1 MIRLTDPASAAV
13 RVFAWGLMAAAMTVP
28 GGGIAVGA
36 ETPERGDY
44 LAFVRQQAE
53 ILRKCDAPPR
63 SLGEWAARRAEI
75 RRRMDQALGSV
86 PNPSPPLD
94 PARHGTLDRDGYR
107 VEKWTF
113 QTMPGVRMTANLYV
127 PEKPGRHPAILC
139 VHGHF
144 AGAKQDP
151 VVQSRCIAMAR
162 LGFVVLAVDAF
173 GAGERGVGKALG
185 EYHGELTAATL
196 LPAGLT
202 LAGLQVYE
210 NTRAAAFLAARPE
223 VDPDRIGVTG
233 ASGGGNQT
241 MYAISLIDGLKV
253 GVPVCSV
260 GNYRAYLGTACCM
273 CEVVPGALTFT
284 EEWGVL
290 GLSAPKPLMVVNATQ
305 DAVQFSVVESNRTL
319 AGLEPLYR
327 LYDRPSNLRHAIFEA
342 GHGYHQPMREA
353 AYGWFAHHL
362 QGRGDGSP
370 IAEPALKPEDPEA
383 LRCFP
388 GTSRPDDFVTL
399 PRYAAAVGRKL
410 LESRAIPGDA
420 GAWKA
425 EAERRRA
432 AMTALLGLKEIR
444 GPSTAYESAPGIET
458 IGFEPEAGIRLSA
471 RVEPGRGDDSPRA
484 ILLDFDGAE
493 HAAAHPIAG
502 EFRREGWSVITL
514 DLRAT
519 GRLAPTGDSVGHAP
533 DHSSAEW
540 GLWIGRPL
548 LGQWVVDVRGLLDA
562 LNAGSGAA
570 NPRRP
575 TVLIGIGPGGLVAM
589 AAAAKD
595 ARVDRVAAVGT
606 VASLVSEVPYRGQRV
621 GTIVPGMFRAVGD
634 VGHLAALIAPRRVV
648 IAGGVAGDGRP
659 LDGGSLRAAY
669 GPASRAFGLL
679 GEAGAIQILDK
690 TDPAEVVRA
699 LR

>member
-1 MIRLTDPASAAV
+1 MIRLTDPAAAAV
-13 RVFAWGLMAAAMTVP
+13 RVFAWALMAALMVIRAGV
-28 GGGIAVGA
+28 AVGA
-36 ETPERGDY
+36 EVPERGDY
-44 LAFVRQQAE
+44 LTFVRKQADA
-53 ILRKCDAPPR
+53 LRKSDAPPR
-63 SLGEWAARRAEI
+63 SLDDWTARRAEI
-75 RRRMDQALGSV
+75 RHRMNQALGAV
-86 PNPSPPLD
+86 PNPPMPLD

-113 QTMPGVRMTANLYV
+113 QTMPGVRMTANLYL
-127 PEKPGRHPAILC
+127 PAAPGRHPAILC

-151 VVQSRCIAMAR
+151 VVQSRCIGMAR
-162 LGFVVLAVDAF
+162 LGFVVLAVDAL
-173 GAGERGVGKALG
+173 GAGERAVGKALG

-196 LPAGLT
+196 FPAGMT

-210 NTRAAAFLAARPE
+210 NTRAVAFLAARPE

-260 GNYRAYLGTACCM
+260 GNYRSYLGAACCM

-290 GLSAPKPLMVVNATQ
+290 GLAAPKPLMIVNATR
-305 DAVQFSVVESNRTL
+305 DAVQFSVAESNRTL

-327 LYDRPSNLRHAIFEA
+327 LHDRPGDLRHVLFEA

-353 AYGWFAHHL
+353 AYGWFARQL

-370 IAEPALKPEDPEA
+370 IAEPALKTEDPEA

-410 LESRAIPGDA
+410 LESRAIPADA
-420 GAWKA
+420 NAWKL
-425 EAERRRA
+425 EAEQRRA

-444 GPSTAYESAPGIET
+444 SPSTAYESAPGVET

-471 RVEPGRGDDSPRA
+471 RVETGRGADSPRA
-484 ILLDFDGAE
+484 ILLDLDGAE
-493 HAAAHPIAG
+493 RAGAGPIAG
-502 EFRREGWSVITL
+502 ELRRAGWSVVTL

-519 GRLAPTGDSVGHAP
+519 GRLAPAHDAVGYAP
-533 DHSSAEW
+533 DHDSAEW

-548 LGQWVVDVRGLLDA
+548 LGQWVDDVRRLLDA
-562 LNAGSGAA
+562 LDAGSGVA
-570 NPRRP
+570 NPRRS
-575 TVLIGIGPGGLVAM
+575 TTLIGIGPGGLVAL
-589 AAAAKD
+589 AAAARD
-595 ARVDRVAAVGT
+595 SRVDRVAAVGT
-606 VASLVSEVPYRGQRV
+606 VASLVSEVPYRGQRL
-621 GTIVPGMFRAVGD
+621 GTIVPGMLGAIGD

-648 IAGGVAGDGRP
+648 IAGGVAGDGRAF
-659 LDGGSLRAAY
+659 DGEHLRASY
-669 GPASRAFGLL
+669 QPAVRAFGLL
-679 GEAGAIQILDK
+679 GTSRALQILDK

>member
-1 MIRLTDPASAAV
+1 MIRLTDPAAAAV
-13 RVFAWGLMAAAMTVP
+13 RVCAVSLMAAVMT
-28 GGGIAVGA
+28 ASFAGA
-36 ETPERGDY
+36 EAPERGDY
-44 LAFVRQQAE
+44 LAFVRQQADL
-53 ILRKCDAPPR
+53 LRKGDAPPR
-63 SLGEWAARRAEI
+63 SLDDWKSRRAEI

-86 PNPSPPLD
+86 PNPPPLD

-113 QTMPGVRMTANLYV
+113 QTMPGVRMTANLYL
-127 PEKPGRHPAILC
+127 PDGSGRHPAILC

-162 LGFVVLAVDAF
+162 LGFVVLAVDAL
-173 GAGERGVGKALG
+173 GAGERGIGKALG

-210 NTRAAAFLAARPE
+210 NTRAVAFLAARPE
-223 VDPDRIGVTG
+223 VDPERIGVTG

-273 CEVVPGALTFT
+273 CEVVPGALTFA

-290 GLSAPKPLMVVNATQ
+290 GLSAPKPLMIVNATQ
-305 DAVQFSVVESNRTL
+305 DAVQFSVAESNRTL

-327 LYDRPSNLRHAIFEA
+327 LYDRPDNLRHTIFEA
-342 GHGYHQPMREA
+342 DHGYHQPMREA
-353 AYGWFAHHL
+353 AYGWFARHL
-362 QGRGDGSP
+362 QGRGDGAP
-370 IAEPALKPEDPEA
+370 IAEPALKTEDPEA

-388 GTSRPDDFVTL
+388 GDSRPDEFVTL
-399 PRYAAAVGRKL
+399 PRYAASVGRKL
-410 LESRAIPGDA
+410 LESRAIPKDA
-420 GAWKA
+420 GAWKL
-425 EAERRRA
+425 EADRRRA
-432 AMTALLGLKEIR
+432 AMSVILGLKESKSPPT
-444 GPSTAYESAPGIET
+444 GSGSASAAGT
-458 IGFEPEAGIRLSA
+458 VGFEPEAGIRLA
-471 RVEPGRGDDSPRA
+471 AMGDDSPRA
-484 ILLDFDGAE
+484 ILLDLDGAE

-502 EFRREGWSVITL
+502 ELRRTGWSVITL

-519 GRLAPTGDSVGHAP
+519 GRLAPAHDAVGHAP
-533 DHSSAEW
+533 DHNSAEW

-548 LGQWVVDVRGLLDA
+548 LGQWVADVRGLLDA
-562 LNAGSGAA
+562 LNAGAGATK
-570 NPRRP
+570 PRRP
-575 TVLIGIGPGGLVAM
+575 TALIGIGPGGLVAL

-595 ARVDRVAAVGT
+595 PRVDRVAVVGT
-606 VASLVSEVPYRGQRV
+606 IASLVSETPYRSQRL
-621 GTIVPGMFRAVGD
+621 GTIVPGMLCAVGD
-634 VGHLAALIAPRRVV
+634 VSHLAALIAPRRVV

-659 LDGGSLRAAY
+659 LDGGALRAAY
-669 GPASRAFGLL
+669 GPATRAFGLL
-679 GEAGAIQILDK
+679 GEAGALRILEK
-690 TDPAEVVRA
+690 ADPAEVVRA